1 MCERERK
8 TNREKARERE
18 RQQDRDRYRDKKMTS
33 ANKDLVYLDIFV
45 LFDKMISCSLHRWG
59 AVQ

>member
-1 MCERERK
+1 MLFLCVKERERLIEK
-8 TNREKARERE
+8 KRERERE
-18 RQQDRDRYRDKKMTS
+18 RQKMTA